1 MSWISTLI
9 VIFIYLLFVLFLGSM
24 AGRKRESSV
33 VEYIAASRNL
43 GFFVMYFLMGGAI
56 FSAFAYLGGP
66 GWAYSKGAA
75 SFYIMGYC
83 ALGLVPWWLWGPRAE
98 RAGKKFKYVTQAQ
111 LFADRFQSKALSV
124 IIAVVSILAFIQY
137 ITLQMKGSA
146 YVFEVASGGR
156 IPFWAGALIAYV
168 VVVVYVFLGGVRGV
182 AWTNVFQGAFMVIMA
197 WILGLY
203 FAYALYDGPANMFR
217 EIAQA
222 NPSHLL
228 VGPGTKMSYAAFFS
242 ALLVS
247 VLGFAM
253 WPHLFMKAY
262 TAKSEKVLKQTILMY
277 PTFAIFLVPV
287 LFIGFAGI
295 KQVAPD
301 VLGAPERIL
310 PWMFTNMN
318 FHPILAGLILA
329 AALAAAMSTQDTIT
343 HAAGSIFA
351 QDLVE
356 PLKKEKH
363 SEKEATMWIRIS
375 VVGFGLISY
384 LVAIFG
390 GQGLVALLLGA
401 YGSIVQL
408 LPLAAATFFWPRAT
422 KAGAICGIL
431 VGVGYNYLIVLKMTP
446 KLWDIHAGIQ
456 GLVLNI
462 IVLVVVSLL
471 TKPMQLTHVRKFV
484 TLMDSKPFPAEPEV
498 KEPIPEAPVAEEPA

>member
-1 MSWISTLI
+1 MSWITVLI
-9 VIFIYLLFVLFLGSM
+9 IICIYLFFILFLGSS
-24 AGRKRESSV
+24 AGRRRESSV

-43 GFFVMYFLMGGAI
+43 GFLVMYFLMGGAI

-75 SFYIMGYC
+75 AYYILGYC
-83 ALGLVPWWLWGPRAE
+83 ALGLVPWWLWGPRAL
-98 RAGKKFKYVTQAQ
+98 RAGRKFNYVTQAQ
-111 LFADRFQSKALSV
+111 LFTDRFQSKALSV
-124 IIAVVSILAFIQY
+124 IIAIVSILAFIQY

-146 YVFEVASGGR
+146 YIFEVASEGR

-168 VVVVYVFLGGVRGV
+168 VVVIYVFYGGVRGV
-182 AWTNVFQGAFMVIMA
+182 AWTNVFQGAFMIVTA
-197 WILGLY
+197 WVLGLY
-203 FAYALYDGPANMFR
+203 FAYKLYGAPSEMFR
-217 EIAQA
+217 QINEASA
-222 NPSHLL
+222 THLL
-228 VGPGTKMSYAAFFS
+228 VGPGTKMSFAAFSS

-262 TAKSEKVLKQTILMY
+262 TAESERVLKKTILMY
-277 PTFAIFLVPV
+277 PTFAIFMVPV

-295 KQVAPD
+295 MQVSSDA
-301 VLGAPERIL
+301 LGAPEKIL
-310 PWMFTNMN
+310 PWMFMN
-318 FHPILAGLILA
+318 LKFPAILVGLVLA

-356 PLKKEKH
+356 QLKKEKH
-363 SEKEATMWIRIS
+363 TDKEATMWIRVS
-375 VVGFGLISY
+375 VVGFGAASY

-408 LPLAAATFFWPRAT
+408 LPLAVATFFWPRAT

-431 VGVGYNYLIVLKMTP
+431 VGVLYNYGIVLNFIP
-446 KLWDIHAGIQ
+446 KFWGIHAGIQ
-456 GLVLNI
+456 GLVLNF
-462 IVLVVVSLL
+462 IVLIVVSLL
-471 TKPMQLTHVRKFV
+471 TKPMDREHVRKFV
-484 TLMDSKPFPAEPEV
+484 TL
-498 KEPIPEAPVAEEPA
+498 

>member
-1 MSWISTLI
+1 MSWIATLV
-9 VIFIYLLFVLFLGSM
+9 VIFIYLFFVLFLGTF

-43 GFFVMYFLMGGAI
+43 GFIIMYFLMGGAI

-75 SFYIMGYC
+75 AFYIMGYC
-83 ALGLVPWWLWGPRAE
+83 ALGLVPWWLWGPRAL
-98 RAGKKFKYVTQAQ
+98 RAGKRYHYVTQAQ
-111 LFADRFQSKALSV
+111 LFSDRFQSKALSV
-124 IIAVVSILAFIQY
+124 IIAVVSVLAFIQY

-146 YVFEVASGGR
+146 YVFEIASGGR

-168 VVVVYVFLGGVRGV
+168 VVVVYVFFGGVRGV

-203 FAYALYDGPANMFR
+203 FAFALYGGPSDMFR
-217 EIAQA
+217 QIAEA

-228 VGPGTKMSYAAFFS
+228 VGPGTKMSYPAFFS

-247 VLGFAM
+247 VLGFSM

-262 TAKSEKVLKQTILMY
+262 TAKSEKVLKQTIVMY

-295 KQVAPD
+295 KQVSPD
-301 VLGAPERIL
+301 VLGAPDRIL

-318 FHPILAGLILA
+318 FHPILVGLVLA

-356 PLKKEKH
+356 PLKKKPH
-363 SEKEATMWIRIS
+363 DEKEATLWIRVS
-375 VVGFGLISY
+375 VVGFGAASY

-390 GQGLVALLLGA
+390 GQTLVSLLLGA

-431 VGVGYNYLIVLKMTP
+431 AGVCYNYLIVLKVIP
-446 KLWDIHAGIQ
+446 KFWDIHAGIQ

-471 TKPMQLTHVRKFV
+471 TEAMDHAHVRRFV
-484 TLMDSKPFPAEPEV
+484 TLMEQ
-498 KEPIPEAPVAEEPA
+498 KESAEEVQA

>member
-1 MSWISTLI
+1 MSWITVLIII
-9 VIFIYLLFVLFLGSM
+9 VIYLFFILFLGSS
-24 AGRKRESSV
+24 AGRRRESSV

-66 GWAYSKGAA
+66 GWAYSRGAA
-75 SFYIMGYC
+75 AFYILGYC
-83 ALGLVPWWLWGPRAE
+83 ALGLVPWWLWGPRAL
-98 RAGKKFKYVTQAQ
+98 RAGRKFNYVTQAQ
-111 LFADRFQSKALSV
+111 LFTDRFQSKALSV

-146 YVFEVASGGR
+146 YIFEVASGGR

-168 VVVVYVFLGGVRGV
+168 VVVIYVFYGGVRGV
-182 AWTNVFQGAFMVIMA
+182 AWTNVFQGAFMIVTA
-197 WILGLY
+197 WVLGLY
-203 FAYALYDGPANMFR
+203 FAYKLYGGPADMFR
-217 EIAQA
+217 QINEASA
-222 NPSHLL
+222 THLL
-228 VGPGTKMSYAAFFS
+228 VGPGTKMSFAGFS
-242 ALLVS
+242 TALLVS

-262 TAKSEKVLKQTILMY
+262 TAESERVLKKTIVMY
-277 PTFAIFLVPV
+277 PTFAIFMVPV

-295 KQVAPD
+295 MQVTPD
-301 VLGAPERIL
+301 VLGAPEKIL
-310 PWMFTNMN
+310 PWMFMN
-318 FHPILAGLILA
+318 LKFPAILVGVVLA

-356 PLKKEKH
+356 QLKKEKH
-363 SEKEATMWIRIS
+363 TDKQATMWIRIS
-375 VVGFGLISY
+375 VVGFGAISY

-401 YGSIVQL
+401 YGAIVQL
-408 LPLAAATFFWPRAT
+408 LPLAVATFFWPRAT

-431 VGVGYNYLIVLKMTP
+431 VGVLYNFGIVLNFIP
-446 KLWDIHAGIQ
+446 KFWGIHPGIQ
-456 GLVLNI
+456 GLVLNF
-462 IVLVVVSLL
+462 IVLIVVSLL
-471 TKPMQLTHVRKFV
+471 TKPMDREHARKFV
-484 TLMDSKPFPAEPEV
+484 TL
-498 KEPIPEAPVAEEPA
+498 

>member
-1 MSWISTLI
+1 MSWIATLI
-9 VIFIYLLFVLFLGSM
+9 VIFIYLVFVLFLGAL
-24 AGRKRESSV
+24 AGKGRESSV

-43 GFFVMYFLMGGAI
+43 GFIVMYFLMGGAI

-83 ALGLVPWWLWGPRAE
+83 ALGLVPWWLWGPRAA
-98 RAGKKFKYVTQAQ
+98 RVGIKYQYVTQAQ
-111 LFADRFQSKALSV
+111 LFVDRFQSKALSI
-124 IIAVVSILAFIQY
+124 IIAVVSVLAFIQY

-146 YVFEVASGGR
+146 YVFEIASGGR
-156 IPFWAGALIAYV
+156 IPFWAGALIAYIV
-168 VVVVYVFLGGVRGV
+168 VVIYVFYGGVRGV
-182 AWTNVFQGAFMVIMA
+182 AWTNVFQGAFMVVMA

-203 FAYALYDGPANMFR
+203 FAFKLYGGPGEMFNQ
-217 EIAQA
+217 IAQA
-222 NPSHLL
+222 KPMHLL
-228 VGPGTKMSYAAFFS
+228 VGPGTKMSYAAFAS
-242 ALLVS
+242 ALLV
-247 VLGFAM
+247 LGFSM

-262 TAKSEKVLKQTILMY
+262 TAKSEKVLKQTIMMY

-295 KQVAPD
+295 QQVTPE
-301 VLGAPERIL
+301 VLGAPDRIL
-310 PWMFTNMN
+310 PWMFTHMHFN
-318 FHPILAGLILA
+318 PILVGLVLA

-356 PLKKEKH
+356 VLKKEKH
-363 SEKEATMWIRIS
+363 TDKEATMWIRIS

-384 LVAIFG
+384 AVAIFG
-390 GQGLVALLLGA
+390 GQTLVSLLLGA

-431 VGVGYNYLIVLKMTP
+431 TGVIYNYLIVLKIIP
-446 KLWDIHAGIQ
+446 KFWDIHAGIQ
-456 GLVLNI
+456 GLVLNFV
-462 IVLVVVSLL
+462 VLIVVSLI
-471 TKPMQLTHVRKFV
+471 TKPMDKKHVYRFI
-484 TLMDSKPFPAEPEV
+484 T
-498 KEPIPEAPVAEEPA
+498 

>member
-1 MSWISTLI
+1 MSWIATLI
-9 VIFIYLLFVLFLGSM
+9 VIFIYLFFVLFLGTF
-24 AGRKRESSV
+24 AGRGRESTV

-43 GFFVMYFLMGGAI
+43 GFIVMYFLMGGAI

-83 ALGLVPWWLWGPRAE
+83 ALGLVPWWLWGPRA
-98 RAGKKFKYVTQAQ
+98 AKVGLKYQYVTQAQ
-111 LFADRFQSKALSV
+111 LFVDRFQSKALSI
-124 IIAVVSILAFIQY
+124 IIAVVSVLAFIQY

-146 YVFEVASGGR
+146 YVFEIASGGR
-156 IPFWAGALIAYV
+156 IPFWAGALIAYIV
-168 VVVVYVFLGGVRGV
+168 VVIYVFYGGVRGV
-182 AWTNVFQGAFMVIMA
+182 AWTNVFQGTFMVVMA

-203 FAYALYDGPANMFR
+203 FAFKLYGGPGEMFNQ
-217 EIAQA
+217 IAQA
-222 NPSHLL
+222 KPMHLL
-228 VGPGTKMSYAAFFS
+228 VGPGSKMSYAAFAS

-262 TAKSEKVLKQTILMY
+262 TAKSERVLKQTIVMY

-295 KQVAPD
+295 QQVTPD
-301 VLGAPERIL
+301 VLGPPDRIL
-310 PWMFTNMN
+310 PWMFTNMQFN
-318 FHPILAGLILA
+318 PILVGLVLA

-356 PLKKEKH
+356 VLKKKKH
-363 SEKEATMWIRIS
+363 TDKEATMWIRVS

-384 LVAIFG
+384 AVAIFG
-390 GQGLVALLLGA
+390 GQTLVALLLGA

-431 VGVGYNYLIVLKMTP
+431 AGVIYNYLIVLNVIP
-446 KLWDIHAGIQ
+446 KFWDIHAGIQ
-456 GLVLNI
+456 GLVLNFV
-462 IVLVVVSLL
+462 VLIVVSLI
-471 TKPMQLTHVRKFV
+471 TRPMDKKHVYRFI
-484 TLMDSKPFPAEPEV
+484 T
-498 KEPIPEAPVAEEPA
+498 

>member
-1 MSWISTLI
+1 MSWITVLI
-9 VIFIYLLFVLFLGSM
+9 IIFIYLFFILFLGSW
-24 AGRKRESSV
+24 AGRGRESSV

-43 GFFVMYFLMGGAI
+43 GFLVMYFLMGGAI

-66 GWAYSKGAA
+66 GFAYSRGAA
-75 SFYIMGYC
+75 AFYILGYC
-83 ALGLVPWWLWGPRAE
+83 ALGLVPWWLWGPRAL
-98 RAGKKFKYVTQAQ
+98 RAGRKFNYVTQAQ
-111 LFADRFQSKALSV
+111 LFTDRFQSKALSV
-124 IIAVVSILAFIQY
+124 IIAVVSIMAFIQY

-146 YVFEVASGGR
+146 YIFEVASGGR

-168 VVVVYVFLGGVRGV
+168 VVVIYVFYGGVRGV
-182 AWTNVFQGAFMVIMA
+182 AWTNVFQGAFMIVTA
-197 WILGLY
+197 WVLGLY
-203 FAYALYDGPANMFR
+203 FAYKLYGAPSEMFR
-217 EIAQA
+217 QINAA
-222 NPSHLL
+222 SATHLL
-228 VGPGTKMSYAAFFS
+228 VGPGTKMSFAAFSS

-262 TAKSEKVLKQTILMY
+262 TAESERVLKKTILMY
-277 PTFAIFLVPV
+277 PTFAIFMVPV

-295 KQVAPD
+295 AQVTPD
-301 VLGAPERIL
+301 VLGDTDKIL
-310 PWMFTNMN
+310 PWMFMN
-318 FHPILAGLILA
+318 LKFPAILVGLVLA

-356 PLKKEKH
+356 QLKKEKH
-363 SEKEATMWIRIS
+363 TDKQATMWIRVS
-375 VVGFGLISY
+375 VVGFGAISY

-431 VGVGYNYLIVLKMTP
+431 VGVLYNFGIVLKIIP
-446 KLWDIHAGIQ
+446 QFWGIHAGIQ
-456 GLVLNI
+456 GLVLNF
-462 IVLVVVSLL
+462 IVLIVVSLL
-471 TKPMQLTHVRKFV
+471 TKPMNREHVRQFV
-484 TLMDSKPFPAEPEV
+484 TL
-498 KEPIPEAPVAEEPA
+498 

>member
-1 MSWISTLI
+1 
-9 VIFIYLLFVLFLGSM
+9 
-24 AGRKRESSV
+24 
-33 VEYIAASRNL
+33 
-43 GFFVMYFLMGGAI
+43 MGI
-56 FSAFAYLGGP
+56 KY
-66 GWAYSKGAA
+66 
-75 SFYIMGYC
+75 
-83 ALGLVPWWLWGPRAE
+83 
-98 RAGKKFKYVTQAQ
+98 KYVTQAQ

-146 YVFEVASGGR
+146 YVFEIASGGR

-168 VVVVYVFLGGVRGV
+168 VVVIYVFYGGVRGV

-197 WILGLY
+197 WVLGIY
-203 FAYALYDGPANMFR
+203 FAFKLYGGPAEMFSQ
-217 EIAQA
+217 IAA
-222 NPSHLL
+222 AKPMHLL
-228 VGPGTKMSYAAFFS
+228 VGPGSKMSYAAFAS

-262 TAKSEKVLKQTILMY
+262 TAKSERVLKQTIVMY

-295 KQVAPD
+295 QQVTPE
-301 VLGAPERIL
+301 VLGAPDRIL
-310 PWMFTNMN
+310 PWMFTNMQFN
-318 FHPILAGLILA
+318 PILVGLVLA

-343 HAAGSIFA
+343 HAAGAIFA

-356 PLKKEKH
+356 TLKKEKH
-363 SEKEATMWIRIS
+363 TDKEATMWIRIS

-390 GQGLVALLLGA
+390 GQTLVSLLLGA

-431 VGVGYNYLIVLKMTP
+431 TGVIYNYLIVLKLSP

-462 IVLVVVSLL
+462 IVMVVVSLI
-471 TKPMQLTHVRKFV
+471 TKPMDKKHVYRFI
-484 TLMDSKPFPAEPEV
+484 T
-498 KEPIPEAPVAEEPA
+498 